1 MTNNYW
7 MHRITCG
14 ENAFP
19 YAQHLFWGSGDD
31 ACEHYLSI
39 GWSDFSYEKFVEA
52 VLAEGICAL
61 DSLMQED
68 SYDLGRSRF
77 SLYRF
82 IAQMKCGDIVVVP
95 FWDTF
100 CVCRIADD
108 KVLTNETI
116 DMDLMIDG
124 SGNSLTS
131 NPAEGRR
138 YLYAP
143 DGKFVDMGFYRK
155 VELLA
160 TGIPRSEYAPQLLYS
175 AMKNRS
181 TNARLSEKVAEE
193 VDIAIS
199 DWHRKKPIN
208 LKAEIENAVARPVLE
223 LIRNLLQDMKF
234 ESLVEWYLTSI
245 GATVERPAKNSCPT
259 EDGDADLIAHF
270 DSLETTVMVQVKKHD
285 GYTGDWAVRQIT
297 SYSEKY
303 HVKDFMNQMWVI
315 SSCDDYSDEA
325 KQLADEKGVRLIT
338 GLEFAKMILGVGIKS
353 LTI

>member
-14 ENAFP
+14 ENASP
-19 YAQHLFWGSGDD
+19 YAQHLFFGNGNDSGD
-31 ACEHYLSI
+31 HYLSI
-39 GWSDFSYEKFVEA
+39 GWCDFSYEKFVEA
-52 VLAEGICAL
+52 VLAEGASAL
-61 DSLMQED
+61 DSLMQEA
-68 SYDLGRSRF
+68 SYGLGRSRF

-82 IAQMKCGDIVVVP
+82 IVQMKRGDVVVVP
-95 FWDTF
+95 IWDTF
-100 CVCRIADD
+100 SVCRISDD
-108 KVLTNETI
+108 RVLTNETI
-116 DMDLMIDG
+116 DMDLMTDG
-124 SGNSLTS
+124 HGNRLTCNPSGD
-131 NPAEGRR
+131 R
-138 YLYAP
+138 YLYAS
-143 DGKFVDMGFYRK
+143 DGKIVDMGFYRK

-181 TNARLSEKVAEE
+181 TNAALSAEVADE

-199 DWHRKKPIN
+199 DWHRRKPVN
-208 LKAEIENAVARPVLE
+208 LKAEIENAVAGPVLD
-223 LIRNLLQDMKF
+223 LVRNLLQDMKF
-234 ESLVEWYLTSI
+234 ESLVEWYLTTI
-245 GATVERPAKNSCPT
+245 GADVEKPAKNSCPT

-315 SSCDDYSDEA
+315 SSCDDYSDDA
-325 KQLADEKGVRLIT
+325 KQFADEKGVRLIT

>member
-1 MTNNYW
+1 MNNNYW

-19 YAQHLFWGSGDD
+19 YAQHLFFGNGGDSG
-31 ACEHYLSI
+31 EHYLSI
-39 GWSDFSYEKFVEA
+39 GWSDFSYDEFVKD
-52 VLAEGICAL
+52 VLAGGIYAM
-61 DSLMQED
+61 DSRMQEE
-68 SYDLGRSRF
+68 SYGLGRSRF

-82 IAQMKCGDIVVVP
+82 IAQMKSGDVVVVP
-95 FWDTF
+95 IWDTF
-100 CVCRIADD
+100 SVCRITDD
-108 KVLTNETI
+108 KVLTNESI
-116 DMDLMIDG
+116 DMNLMTDG
-124 SGNSLTS
+124 SGNMLTNDS
-131 NPAEGRR
+131 AEERR

-155 VELLA
+155 VELVA
-160 TGIPRSEYAPQLLYS
+160 IGIPRSEYAPQILYS

-181 TNARLSEKVAEE
+181 TNACLSEEAAAEVE
-193 VDIAIS
+193 IAIS
-199 DWHRKKPIN
+199 DWQYKKPIN

-245 GATVERPAKNSCPT
+245 GATVEKPAKNGCPT

-270 DSLETTVMVQVKKHD
+270 DSLETTVMVQVKKHN
-285 GYTGDWAVRQIT
+285 GYTGDWAVKQIT
-297 SYSEKY
+297 LYAKKY
-303 HVKDFMNQMWVI
+303 RVKDFMSQLWVI

-325 KQLADEKGVRLIT
+325 RQLADEKDVRLIS
-338 GLEFAKMILGVGIKS
+338 GLEFSRMILGVGIKS